1 MDLFDRSYANIALNH
16 KTPWN
21 IPWSLDR
28 DTGAIKWG
36 INYYSNPC
44 VWTLFQAMEPE
55 VYAGLGK
62 PE

>member
-1 MDLFDRSYANIALNH
+1 MEGVVNR
-16 KTPWN
+16 
-21 IPWSLDR
+21 
-28 DTGAIKWG
+28 GAIKWG

-55 VYAGLGK
+55 TYAGLGK

>member
-1 MDLFDRSYANIALNH
+1 MEGVV
-16 KTPWN
+16 TG
-21 IPWSLDR
+21 
-28 DTGAIKWG
+28 GAIKWG

-62 PE
+62 EE